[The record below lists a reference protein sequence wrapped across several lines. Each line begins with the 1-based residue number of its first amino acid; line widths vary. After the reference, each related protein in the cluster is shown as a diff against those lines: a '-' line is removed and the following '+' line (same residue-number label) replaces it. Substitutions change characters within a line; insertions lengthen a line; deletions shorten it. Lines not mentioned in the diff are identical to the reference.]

1 MGEGGGSCVFFFNRS
16 CGGSG
21 KIVGRA
27 CTRWSASESNKKLAA
42 ELHQVVLGVLQFVV
56 CCFSLATCRP
66 DFCFCFFFVCV
77 CVSFFFSVFFFFA
90 FSFCVCVCVVFFSLN
105 CAKGRFSLFFTLF
118 FFGFLVVL
126 RVRVCVCF
134 DLNCF
139 VGLVSCRA

>member
-77 CVSFFFSVFFFFA
+77 CVSFFFSVFFFF
-90 FSFCVCVCVVFFSLN
+90 CFF
-105 CAKGRFSLFFTLF
+105 
-118 FFGFLVVL
+118 VL
-126 RVRVCVCF
+126 RVCVCGF
-134 DLNCF
+134 FFFKLCQRTFFVVLYVVFFWFFGCF
-139 VGLVSCRA
+139 ACACLCLL

>member
-77 CVSFFFSVFFFFA
+77 CVSFFFSVFFFFCFFA
-90 FSFCVCVCVVFFSLN
+90 FSFCVCVCVVFF
-105 CAKGRFSLFFTLF
+105 FFKLCQRTFFVVLYVVF
-118 FFGFLVVL
+118 FWFFG
-126 RVRVCVCF
+126 CF
-134 DLNCF
+134 ACACLC
-139 VGLVSCRA
+139 LL

>member
-66 DFCFCFFFVCV
+66 DFCFVFFFRVCV
-77 CVSFFFSVFFFFA
+77 CVSFFFSVFFFFCFFA
-90 FSFCVCVCVVFFSLN
+90 FSFCVCVCVVFF
-105 CAKGRFSLFFTLF
+105 FFKLCQRTFFVVLYVVF
-118 FFGFLVVL
+118 FWFFG
-126 RVRVCVCF
+126 CF
-134 DLNCF
+134 ACACLC
-139 VGLVSCRA
+139 LL